1 MPEENKQVKK
11 PFKGVSYLNLNLNF
25 FKRLKF
31 FGLLI
36 CQMIC

>member
-11 PFKGVSYLNLNLNF
+11 PFKGVSILNLNLNF
-25 FKRLKF
+25 FNRLKS

-36 CQMIC
+36 CQMTC